1 MLSLVVRRPTQ
12 PLVAPALRQKLRRQ
26 LQRAMRAAEL
36 TAVQVC
42 LTLADDGELH
52 ALNLSYAGED
62 HATDVLSFAQREQRP
77 QAARPPLPAGLL
89 EPLGDIIISVQTAQR
104 QAAAQGHDLLH
115 ELLHLA
121 VHGLCHLLGYDHCTP
136 EEERVMFGYEAAL
149 RQQARGG
156 GRVERVPAPE
166 PPEPLT
172 AAHP

>member
-89 EPLGDIIISVQTAQR
+89 EPVANVAVDDRSISLRAQ
-104 QAAAQGHDLLH
+104 
-115 ELLHLA
+115 
-121 VHGLCHLLGYDHCTP
+121 
-136 EEERVMFGYEAAL
+136 
-149 RQQARGG
+149 
-156 GRVERVPAPE
+156 
-166 PPEPLT
+166 
-172 AAHP
+172 